1 MAIVRVELFKRSQEQ
16 REAIIKGITEVL
28 VQNGARSEGVQVLL
42 YELEPTVWGK
52 GGRSFAQRMKEEA
65 EPGSS

>member
-28 VQNGARSEGVQVLL
+28 VQNGARSEGTQVLL
-42 YELEPTVWGK
+42 YELEPTTWGK
-52 GGRSFAQRMKEEA
+52 GGRSFAERMKEQAAQSE
-65 EPGSS
+65 